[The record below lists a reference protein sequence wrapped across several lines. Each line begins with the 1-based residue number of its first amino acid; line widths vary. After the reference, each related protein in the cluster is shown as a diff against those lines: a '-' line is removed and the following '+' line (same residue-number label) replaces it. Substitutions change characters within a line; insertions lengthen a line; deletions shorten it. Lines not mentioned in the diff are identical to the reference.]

1 MKKTAVV
8 ALAAIGLTRL
18 AHAADTPPPP
28 PPPPL
33 EIHRAAGPIA
43 IDGDL
48 SDAGWQGAATIDRFY
63 ETSPGD
69 NTTPKVKTVAFIT
82 YDDHALYI
90 GIHAYDPEPSKIR
103 APFVDRDGVLG
114 TDDNIAVF
122 LDTRNDRRS
131 AIELRVNPRGIQG
144 DAVFNDANGNEDFS
158 PDFFY
163 DTAAKIVSD
172 GWTAEY
178 RIPFSSLRYSKA
190 DVQTWGILIWRNYPR
205 DFRYAYHTAP
215 IARGSNCLICHAHPI
230 TGLRGLPE
238 AGHLVAAPYA
248 TAQEVEHPKG
258 DLGTPFETTP
268 VKARAGLDL
277 KYNPTADQTLDLTYN
292 PDFSQIESDVAQIT
306 VNQRFAVFFPE
317 KRPFFLEGFDLFDTP
332 LQVAYTRTIT
342 APRWGLRS
350 TAKFGATA
358 YTLLVSEDRGGGLV
372 ILPGPLGSNF
382 APQDFRSL
390 ATIGR
395 VRHDFGTS
403 FVGAVLTD
411 RENSGGNNVGGHNR
425 LFGPDFQWRP
435 SDSNTVTGQFLL
447 SQTENPNRPDLSPE
461 WHGERAT
468 SHAATVNWNHQART
482 FDTFIEGKDIGD
494 RFRADLGFI
503 PQVGY
508 REVDGTA
515 ALRFYPEKSL
525 LAFVRPFV
533 TVDRQ
538 TDRHDETILEQLTL
552 GTFMLGAK
560 NLQATFNIRPK
571 ERIRVGGALLEQTY
585 ATWFAQIDPNRTF
598 TRITLQGRTGDS
610 IDFANGRVGKGSTV
624 EVDAT
629 VRPTPRLELALITN
643 REWLDVDGGR
653 LYRAQVQRLKT
664 TYSFSSKSLLR
675 VIGQYVSTTRDP
687 ARYTFA
693 VDRHSGTF
701 NGSIL
706 YSYKL
711 NWQTVLFA
719 GYGDDRVLTPD
730 NTLLKQD
737 RSFFLKVS
745 YALQR

>member
-1 MKKTAVV
+1 MMKTAVV
-8 ALAAIGLTRL
+8 ALAAIGLTAL
-18 AHAADTPPPP
+18 AYAETPPPP
-28 PPPPL
+28 PAL
-33 EIHRAAGPIA
+33 EIHRAAGPIT

-63 ETSPGD
+63 EGNPGD
-69 NTTPKVKTVAFIT
+69 NTVPKAKTVALIT

-103 APFVDRDGVLG
+103 APYVDRDNVIG
-114 TDDNIAVF
+114 TDDNIAIF

-131 AIELRVNPRGIQG
+131 AMELRVNPRGIQTDG
-144 DAVFNDANGNEDFS
+144 VFNDANGNEDFS

-172 GWTAEY
+172 GWVAEY

-205 DFRYAYHTAP
+205 DFRYGYYNAP
-215 IARGSNCLICHAHPI
+215 LPRGSNCLICHSQSI

-238 AGHLVAAPYA
+238 AGHFVAAPYA
-248 TAQEVEHPKG
+248 TAQELQHPKG
-258 DLGTPFETTP
+258 DLGTPFESDP
-268 VKARAGLDL
+268 LKMRAGLDL
-277 KYNPTADQTLDLTYN
+277 KYNPTANQTVDLTFN

-342 APRWGLRS
+342 SPRWGIRS
-350 TAKFGATA
+350 TAKFGATS
-358 YTLLVSEDRGGGLV
+358 YTVLVADDHGGGSV
-372 ILPGPLGSNF
+372 ILPGPLGSSF
-382 APQDFRSL
+382 APQDFHSL

-395 VRHDFGTS
+395 IRHDFGTS
-403 FVGAVLTD
+403 FLGAVLTD
-411 RENSGGNNVGGHNR
+411 RENDGGGHNR
-425 LFGPDFQWRP
+425 LLGPDFQWRP
-435 SDSNTVTGQFLL
+435 SESNTITGQFLVT
-447 SQTENPNRPDLSPE
+447 QTQNPNRPDLSPD
-461 WHGERAT
+461 WHGEHAT
-468 SHAATVNWNHQART
+468 SHAVTLNWNHQVRT
-482 FDTFIEGKDIGD
+482 FDTFVEGKDIGD

-515 ALRFYPEKSL
+515 ALRFYPEKGL
-525 LAFVRPFV
+525 LNFIRPYV
-533 TVDRQ
+533 TADHQ
-538 TDRHDETILEQLTL
+538 TDQHNDTILEQQTL
-552 GTFMLGAK
+552 GIFLQGAK
-560 NLQATFNIRPK
+560 NLQATVNLRPK
-571 ERIRVGGALLEQTY
+571 EQVRVGSDLLEQSY
-585 ATWFAQIDPNRTF
+585 GTWFAEIDPNRRF
-598 TRITLQGRTGDS
+598 TRIVFQGRTGDS

-629 VRPTPRLELALITN
+629 VRPTDRLELAAITN

-675 VIGQYVSTTRDP
+675 VIGQYVSTTRNP
-687 ARYTFA
+687 SLYTFT

-719 GYGDDRVLTPD
+719 GYGDDRVLTAD
-730 NTLLKQD
+730 NNLLKQD
-737 RSFFLKVS
+737 RSLFLKVS